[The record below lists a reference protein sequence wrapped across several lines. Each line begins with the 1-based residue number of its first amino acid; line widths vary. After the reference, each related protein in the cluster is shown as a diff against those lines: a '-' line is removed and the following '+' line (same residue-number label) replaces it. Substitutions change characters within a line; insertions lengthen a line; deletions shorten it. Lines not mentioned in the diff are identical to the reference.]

1 MAYIKFSITT
11 IETDLKDQSIYITF
25 NKEYDSDTISHESI
39 LIALKSETR
48 NNPLLYDYDIIYSDD
63 LKIVQIKFKSAPEVN
78 SEYVLI
84 IQNTI
89 LDLEGKALDKSL
101 FRSVI
106 FKSTVTS
113 DIKLLSPTNFEVTS
127 DKTFRWEEVGEQ
139 KFNFYRLQVS
149 TDTNF
154 YNVEIDV
161 TISNKTEIT
170 LGQKIIPGQYFYR
183 IRAEESENYGRW
195 SETRTFLFNAIEET
209 VPEETIEEEPDVP
222 VIPGINDDISEENP
236 HTDDP
241 ITLHDDETGV
251 IIEDL
256 VNEEKKSP
264 INIIDQPKSGETPA
278 SFSFMFDQNID
289 SETIKVSVIR
299 SDF

>member
-11 IETDLKDQSIYITF
+11 IETDLKDQSIYINF

-39 LIALKSETR
+39 LIALKSESR
-48 NNPLLYDYDIIYSDD
+48 NNTLLYDYDIIFSDD
-63 LKIVQIKFKSAPEVN
+63 LKTVQLKFKSSPEVN

-101 FRSVI
+101 FRSVV

-113 DIKLLSPTNFEVTS
+113 DIKLLSPTNFEVIK
-127 DKTFRWEEVGEQ
+127 DKTFKWDEVGEE

-154 YNVEIDV
+154 YNILVDI
-161 TISNKTEIT
+161 TISDKKEIT
-170 LGQKIIPGQYFYR
+170 LGQQIVPGQYFYR

-195 SETRTFLFNAIEET
+195 SETRTFLINQTEEI
-209 VPEETIEEEPDVP
+209 PEEVTPTEEPSTSE
-222 VIPGINDDISEENP
+222 NDDISEEDP

-241 ITLHDDETGV
+241 ITLHDNETGV
-251 IIEDL
+251 VIEDL
-256 VNEEKKSP
+256 VNEEQKLP
-264 INIIDQPKSGETPA
+264 INIIDQPKNGETPA

-289 SETIKVSVIR
+289 PNSIKVSVIR

>member
-11 IETDLKDQSIYITF
+11 IETDLKDQSIYINF
-25 NKEYDSDTISHESI
+25 NKEYDSDTVSHESI
-39 LIALKSETR
+39 LIALKNESR
-48 NNPLLYDYDIIYSDD
+48 NNALLYDYDIIFSDD
-63 LKIVQIKFKSAPEVN
+63 LKTVQLKFKSSPEVN

-101 FRSVI
+101 FRSIV

-113 DIKLLSPTNFEVTS
+113 DIKLLSPTNFEIIK
-127 DKTFRWEEVGEQ
+127 DKTFKWKEVGEK

-154 YNVEIDV
+154 YNILVDV
-161 TISNKTEIT
+161 TISDKNEIT
-170 LGQKIIPGQYFYR
+170 LGQQIVPGQYFYR

-195 SETRTFLFNAIEET
+195 SETRTFLINQTEEI
-209 VPEETIEEEPDVP
+209 PEEVAPTEKPSTSEN
-222 VIPGINDDISEENP
+222 NDDISEENP

-241 ITLHDDETGV
+241 ITLHDDETGI

-256 VNEEKKSP
+256 VNEEQKLP
-264 INIIDQPKSGETPA
+264 INIIDQPKNGETPA

-289 SETIKVSVIR
+289 PNSIKVSVIR